1 MESGIHSVESRI
13 QNCLIFPYMGRKI
26 DNARYI
32 ISCIEARLSFSVIS
46 CIVPLALRHH
56 LCTIIAPF
64 KHCES
69 KILSKINAPFKR
81 EERGTSDNTFRTKP
95 YSMHDL
101 RRLAKIA
108 LSHTLYAIGCLQS
121 SFYTG
126 EFHFSLS

>member
-1 MESGIHSVESRI
+1 MESGI
-13 QNCLIFPYMGRKI
+13 QNCLIFPYMGRNI

-46 CIVPLALRHH
+46 CIVPLALRHD
-56 LCTIIAPF
+56 LCTIMAPF
-64 KHCES
+64 NHCES

-81 EERGTSDNTFRTKP
+81 EEGGISDNTFRTKP

-108 LSHTLYAIGCLQS
+108 LSYTLYAICCLQS
-121 SFYTG
+121 LFYSD